1 MRGFTTIEYQD
12 RISKLQNE
20 MQDSNIDIVIITS
33 PHNFRYFTGLDS
45 YFWESPTRPWFLI
58 VSQSKDPFAIIPSI
72 GETALKKTWIKN
84 IETWPSPQPNDEGI
98 SVLKNSIKKLIPNNG
113 NIGCELGLESH
124 LRMSIKDFD
133 NLRED
138 LSNYNFV
145 DASQIIWKLRMIKSK
160 NEIKKIKKIISI
172 ASDVFDNLANQLH
185 VGMSE
190 IEICKIFKKDLINKG
205 ADHTL
210 YMSCASGRGGYDQI
224 ICDPSEKKIQDGDVL
239 IIDTGTTFDGYFC
252 DFDRNYGFGNVSAE
266 SQKAYAT
273 LWEAT
278 EAGLNI
284 LKPGITC
291 SEISNEMQ
299 TILKKEEL
307 FSGNVGRMG
316 HGLGLQL
323 TEPPSIMPND
333 KTILQENMIITI
345 EPCFE
350 YQRNIMLVHE
360 ENILIT
366 KNGYERLSTRTPK
379 EMPMIN

>member
-1 MRGFTTIEYQD
+1 MRGFTSIEYQD
-12 RISKLQNE
+12 RILKFQNE
-20 MQDSNIDIVIITS
+20 MQDNNIDVVIITS

-84 IETWPSPQPNDEGI
+84 IETWPSPQPNDEGV

-160 NEIKKIKKIISI
+160 SEIKKIKKIISI

>member
-58 VSQSKDPFAIIPSI
+58 VSQSKDPLAIIPSI

-84 IETWPSPQPNDEGI
+84 IETWPSPQPNDEGV

-210 YMSCASGRGGYDQI
+210 YMS
-224 ICDPSEKKIQDGDVL
+224 
-239 IIDTGTTFDGYFC
+239 
-252 DFDRNYGFGNVSAE
+252 
-266 SQKAYAT
+266 
-273 LWEAT
+273 
-278 EAGLNI
+278 
-284 LKPGITC
+284 
-291 SEISNEMQ
+291 
-299 TILKKEEL
+299 
-307 FSGNVGRMG
+307 
-316 HGLGLQL
+316 
-323 TEPPSIMPND
+323 
-333 KTILQENMIITI
+333 
-345 EPCFE
+345 
-350 YQRNIMLVHE
+350 
-360 ENILIT
+360 
-366 KNGYERLSTRTPK
+366 
-379 EMPMIN
+379 